1 MEPVFF
7 GSGSSGSLLNWC
19 CGSSTLGQLRV
30 VLSALPTRRLFIVV
44 LLLRDHSLQTKA
56 FQVTLSSYIRE
67 AYLYIKEIRYLI
79 RRNKNSIQDSVRV
92 FYYEETGIL
101 HRNKGR
107 MYT

>member
-7 GSGSSGSLLNWC
+7 GSSSSGSLLNWC
-19 CGSSTLGQLRV
+19 CGSSTLGQPRV

-56 FQVTLSSYIRE
+56 FQTLSSCIRE